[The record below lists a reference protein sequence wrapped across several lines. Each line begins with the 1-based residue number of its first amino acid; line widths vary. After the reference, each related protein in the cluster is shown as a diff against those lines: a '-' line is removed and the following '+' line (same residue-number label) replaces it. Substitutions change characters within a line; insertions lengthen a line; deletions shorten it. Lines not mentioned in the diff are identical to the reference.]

1 MHLTQKKTVDF
12 DMIPP
17 KLARMATIVLCKS
30 ISNEI
35 NNISNGTF
43 PNDAKIAM
51 VSPLDKGISEK
62 KNDMS
67 NFRSVS
73 IFTSSKIYEQ
83 VTKKVMDAAMSKY
96 LSFHFCLS
104 TKL

>member
-1 MHLTQKKTVDF
+1 MTQKKTVDF

-62 KNDMS
+62 KKRYVK
-67 NFRSVS
+67 FSVS
-73 IFTSSKIYEQ
+73 
-83 VTKKVMDAAMSKY
+83 
-96 LSFHFCLS
+96 
-104 TKL
+104 